1 MRTRSGIHI
10 PMTLADCCRPDRMA
24 LVVYDMQVGIVRQ
37 VKCGPAITE
46 RVAGI
51 LEVARA
57 SGFPVIFTR
66 HLSMPLPLMGR
77 FQRRQAMAWQKV
89 SDPDAVKP
97 WFLRDTP
104 GFAVTPELSPR
115 ADEAVIDKLTFSAF
129 ADTPLATI
137 LRDCGFVSFAIMG
150 IATEIGIAPT
160 VAHGADLGLLPVV
173 VRDACGDGN
182 AEAAERSLANIAF
195 MGDAIMSD
203 GAALI
208 AAMRGAA
215 A

>member
-1 MRTRSGIHI
+1 MRTRSGLEI
-10 PMTLADCCRPDRMA
+10 PMTLADCCKPDRMA
-24 LVVYDMQVGIVRQ
+24 LVVYDMQVGIVGQ
-37 VKCGPAITE
+37 VKCGPPIVE
-46 RVAGI
+46 RIAGI
-51 LEVARA
+51 LEAARA
-57 SGFPVIFTR
+57 CGFPIIFTR

-97 WFLRDTP
+97 WFLRDSP
-104 GFAVTPELSPR
+104 GFAIAPRLAPR

-137 LRDCGFVSFAIMG
+137 LRDCGLVSFAIMG

-173 VRDACGDGN
+173 IRDACGEGQR
-182 AEAAERSLANIAF
+182 EAAERSMANMAF
-195 MGDAIMSD
+195 MGDAIMGDS
-203 GAALI
+203 AALI

-215 A
+215 T